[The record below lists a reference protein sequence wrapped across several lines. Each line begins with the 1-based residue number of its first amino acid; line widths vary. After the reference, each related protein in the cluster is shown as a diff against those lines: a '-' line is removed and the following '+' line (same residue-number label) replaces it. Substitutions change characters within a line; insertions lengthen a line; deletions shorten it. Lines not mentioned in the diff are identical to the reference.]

1 MRLGS
6 SHRLGC
12 HLRSSKTV
20 QSVYRIAASIAH
32 AQGWLSTP
40 LAREHIC
47 QRCGKALPPL
57 GIEPL
62 SPAPKARP
70 LKGRAI
76 WTLVL
81 SHRYQR
87 ADTYPI
93 YPPAQLSFLFS
104 SEFLGSP
111 LRQGCHLRSS
121 KTVQSV
127 QNCSLHSSCSGVAF
141 HTTGKRAHLPEV
153 WEGSASAGD

>member
-1 MRLGS
+1 MWRGS
-6 SHRLGC
+6 
-12 HLRSSKTV
+12 V
-20 QSVYRIAASIAH
+20 QNVYRITASTAH

-93 YPPAQLSFLFS
+93 IILSRKVEISRL
-104 SEFLGSP
+104 
-111 LRQGCHLRSS
+111 
-121 KTVQSV
+121 
-127 QNCSLHSSCSGVAF
+127 
-141 HTTGKRAHLPEV
+141 
-153 WEGSASAGD
+153 

>member
-1 MRLGS
+1 MLSLDGGRVLLGS
-6 SHRLGC
+6 EGVL
-12 HLRSSKTV
+12 
-20 QSVYRIAASIAH
+20 YRMCTEMPSTAH

-62 SPAPKARP
+62 PPAPKARA

-81 SHRYQR
+81 SHRYRR
-87 ADTYPI
+87 ADTYP
-93 YPPAQLSFLFS
+93 
-104 SEFLGSP
+104 
-111 LRQGCHLRSS
+111 
-121 KTVQSV
+121 
-127 QNCSLHSSCSGVAF
+127 SGA
-141 HTTGKRAHLPEV
+141 
-153 WEGSASAGD
+153 